1 MGIFRDYTPISSLD
15 RGAGRFSEAKLA
27 SGVQLSSEMQLFS
40 ERKKMYSE
48 INFYSKV
55 ELPAEAVI
63 RTLIRTQL

>member
-27 SGVQLSSEMQLFS
+27 SGVQLSSEIQLFS
-40 ERKKMYSE
+40 ERKVSSE

-55 ELPAEAVI
+55 ELPAKAVI